1 MQNIDLSI
9 QALWR
14 REGMKLVKNCVF
26 SLIVLR
32 RAKAEVSGNGGQAR
46 QAWTY
51 FGEYS
56 GLFGLLGEY
65 CGLVAAPG
73 LRGEGLKAGL
83 VGE

>member
-1 MQNIDLSI
+1 MSVSRANQP
-9 QALWR
+9 R
-14 REGMKLVKNCVF
+14 RGP
-26 SLIVLR
+26 
-32 RAKAEVSGNGGQAR
+32 
-46 QAWTY
+46 TY

-73 LRGEGLKAGL
+73 LLGEGLKAGL